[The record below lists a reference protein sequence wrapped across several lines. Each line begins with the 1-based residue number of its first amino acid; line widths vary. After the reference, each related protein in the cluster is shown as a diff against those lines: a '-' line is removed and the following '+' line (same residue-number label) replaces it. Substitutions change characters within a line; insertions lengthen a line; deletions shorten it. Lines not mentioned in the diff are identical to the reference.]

1 MNTLIHIL
9 CMTGCLSLL
18 SGCMHI
24 PYQKMLD
31 AEVDALCAKDG
42 GVKIYET
49 VPLPP
54 ERFEK
59 NGELKDVK
67 FTRNENTLGPDY
79 IYKSEE
85 TYLKGDPKV
94 DPNSIGNA
102 WLSRIHIRIYRRA
115 DGKLLG
121 EDINYWRVGG
131 GPTQW
136 SSGLRSVHS
145 CLRENKY
152 GLIERLFVNTAK
164 EEQR

>member
-1 MNTLIHIL
+1 MNTLGHIL
-9 CMTGCLSLL
+9 CITGCLSLL

-79 IYKSEE
+79 IYKREE

-102 WLSRIHIRIYRRA
+102 WIKQYHTKIYRRA

-131 GPTQW
+131 GPKQW

-145 CLRENKY
+145 CLRENEY